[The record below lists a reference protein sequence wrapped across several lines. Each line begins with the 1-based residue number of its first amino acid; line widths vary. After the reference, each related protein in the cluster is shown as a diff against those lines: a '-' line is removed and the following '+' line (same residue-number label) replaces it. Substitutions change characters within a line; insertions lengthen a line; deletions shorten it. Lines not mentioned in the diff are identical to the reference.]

1 MPRGEKLSSSEECLK
16 DVLREMT
23 DTLCVK
29 LTKMNEEI
37 VLLVTEKLN
46 ECFNKSMEL
55 LLKTFQNM
63 MTQVTKSMADCFQN
77 ALTPIMQR
85 LDTIDKKT
93 ESGNQK
99 GDENVN
105 EAVKIAT
112 KTLLDFEREREEIK
126 RRAGNVI
133 VSGLPPKTNVKDV
146 DLFGDF
152 CGSNLT
158 VKPRV
163 VKVRRLGKDNK
174 SSDAKLCVT
183 LESAEAVN
191 DVILSSRLLRASQ
204 DPEVRRVFMNRDLTR
219 LQSEE
224 AYTRRMAKRSSGA
237 RKEDTG
243 QPFL

>member
-1 MPRGEKLSSSEECLK
+1 MLQQINGAIVEDVSEHDDTGDKINGGLLPECAH
-16 DVLREMT
+16 T
-23 DTLCVK
+23 
-29 LTKMNEEI
+29 NNAEI
-37 VLLVTEKLN
+37 GYNRQKNGVG
-46 ECFNKSMEL
+46 KS
-55 LLKTFQNM
+55 
-63 MTQVTKSMADCFQN
+63 
-77 ALTPIMQR
+77 
-85 LDTIDKKT
+85 
-93 ESGNQK
+93 
-99 GDENVN
+99 DENVN